1 MNNMY
6 FDEYPFMN
14 EEITSIN
21 KMNTS
26 NNNMFGSYEGYLKG
40 NMYKD
45 LYKPYKDY
53 KTAKLIPNNEQAE
66 LLLNINQLEFASHDI
81 RLYLDNYPT
90 DSNMIKMYND
100 YQEQAN
106 QAIDNYEQKYGPICM
121 NTLSSND
128 MFSWEKYIWPW
139 EMGEE

>member
-14 EEITSIN
+14 EEIN
-21 KMNTS
+21 NVDKMNIS

-45 LYKPYKDY
+45 LYKSYKDY
-53 KTAKLIPNNEQAE
+53 KPTKLIPDNEQAE
-66 LLLNINQLEFASHDI
+66 LLLNINQLEFAAHDI

-90 DSNMIKMYND
+90 DSNMIKMFND
-100 YQEQAN
+100 YQIQAN
-106 QAIDNYEQKYGPICM
+106 KAIDNYEQKYGPICM
-121 NTLSSND
+121 NDLSSND